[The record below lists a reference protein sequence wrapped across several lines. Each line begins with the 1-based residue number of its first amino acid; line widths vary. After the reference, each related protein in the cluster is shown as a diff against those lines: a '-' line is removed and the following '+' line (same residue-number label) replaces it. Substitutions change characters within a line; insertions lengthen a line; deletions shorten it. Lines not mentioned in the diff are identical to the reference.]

1 MAHLQSVQKKTSSM
15 SLTISSSSSASS
27 SRELSCSSSVLAQ
40 RHSSLVQPLCVSP
53 QRTESP
59 IYNQQYSGNG
69 VAPAF
74 VKCLHDVSTVN
85 GQLVV
90 LECRLRG
97 TPPLQVMW
105 YRENEQ
111 VLDSDDFRILR
122 KKASSASVPEELCTL
137 VITEAFP
144 EDSGLF
150 KCEAIN
156 SFGTA
161 SCSAIL
167 EVYNDLEEQL
177 EVEATRHQEEVF
189 LRQEKEAE
197 FQQETSSFRESS
209 EDFPSELPDSMT
221 LPPPEW
227 PDSPLEDNIP
237 LADFPEPQPAYYSE
251 ELFGRSE
258 EESALRSEGQRSPQ
272 VTVRARTPSPPPP
285 PSPSPPPTQVKDKTQ
300 TPKLFTPSKLSF
312 SSSQSGGNN
321 MNMSDLPTFT
331 PSVFPPSAFNYERPR
346 HFIQSQASFQAPS
359 YESVLKDSQEN
370 QNNHQQNLIS
380 SQNSPNVA
388 ETLSQAK
395 VMSAQSQSFSQ
406 TQSVSKSL
414 SQTQSQFQSLSL
426 SQNQTQSVSQTQ
438 AHTHIQAQAQTQ
450 AHTQIQAHTQAQ
462 TETQIKTKAHTQTQ
476 AQTQAQ
482 TQPLTHTQIQAQTQA
497 HTQTQI
503 QAQTHT
509 QIQTQIQTQANGT
522 SKSSPSSS
530 SLSSPVSTPAS
541 SAATSSSP
549 LPASL
554 SSLPRTTMRS
564 TITLTPSIPS
574 ATGLGSATLP
584 ANQDTMSGPAA
595 YLCSVL
601 PFQSAFSPYS
611 SSKLSPNC
619 NLPRPSISPSRSPL
633 APSSPLFPMRASS
646 FPTPLPQQPLPV
658 SPSLPRSP
666 LSPTSSS
673 LPQPNTPN
681 GQNRVPPAVVSLP
694 SSYKA
699 APSIL
704 PMPIL
709 KKTVAPRP
717 SSSRSTDE
725 DIQGSKD
732 ALIQDLEKKL
742 RSKEARR
749 RSSQTH
755 SSPFTLTQCACLKK
769 LSYEERMARRLLGPD
784 NANNMFDQDSL
795 SDSQLDQPDSPEGRH
810 TGGLWGRRHSGT
822 DERGNEGSAIQEKS
836 YAPRFLQ
843 IPPDLT
849 VEEGRFCRIDFK
861 VGGLPTPDVC
871 WYLDGKAIRPD
882 DYHKM
887 LVCEKGMLSFIIEI
901 VTVHHAG
908 VYECVARNRAGES
921 RFSMRLD
928 VLAQEAL
935 RPPTFVQKMLNSR
948 ALEGDTVR
956 LECKV
961 DASPPPQLFWKKDKD
976 MLRIDPNRMS
986 LYQDGSGRQCL
997 LLERLMKSDAGW
1009 YTLSAINEAGMS
1021 TCNARLDV
1029 GTRTTPAMKT
1039 APPGSKTL
1047 KLLSS
1052 FKHVPA
1058 LTVESPAQHTAPLY
1072 ESEEL

>member
-1 MAHLQSVQKKTSSM
+1 MHVSLQ
-15 SLTISSSSSASS
+15 TI
-27 SRELSCSSSVLAQ
+27 Q
-40 RHSSLVQPLCVSP
+40 SP
-53 QRTESP
+53 TN
-59 IYNQQYSGNG
+59 NQQYSGNG
-69 VAPAF
+69 VAPTF
-74 VKCLHDVSTVN
+74 VKCLHDVCTVK

-105 YRENEQ
+105 YREDEQ
-111 VLDSDDFRILR
+111 ILDSDDFRILR

-144 EDSGLF
+144 EDSGSF
-150 KCEAIN
+150 KCVALN
-156 SFGTA
+156 SFGTV
-161 SCSAIL
+161 SCSATLDIHS
-167 EVYNDLEEQL
+167 DLEQQL
-177 EVEATRHQEEVF
+177 ETEAFR
-189 LRQEKEAE
+189 RQEAGCGRQERGAE
-197 FQQETSSFRESS
+197 VRQESFSASTSSEALVS
-209 EDFPSELPDSMT
+209 PDSMN

-227 PDSPLEDNIP
+227 PEEENIP
-237 LADFPEPQPAYYSE
+237 AADFPEPQPPGHSFAGE
-251 ELFGRSE
+251 EDI
-258 EESALRSEGQRSPQ
+258 ALSPKGQRSPEI
-272 VTVRARTPSPPPP
+272 TVRAFMSSSPPP
-285 PSPSPPPTQVKDKTQ
+285 PSPSPPTLFEEQAS

-312 SSSQSGGNN
+312 STSEGNN
-321 MNMSDLPTFT
+321 MNLSNLPTFT
-331 PSVFPPSAFNYERPR
+331 PSAFPPSAFNYERPR
-346 HFIQSQASFQAPS
+346 HFIQSQPAFQAPS
-359 YESVLKDSQEN
+359 YESVLREAQEN
-370 QNNHQQNLIS
+370 QLNSQQNLNS
-380 SQNSPNVA
+380 PQNSVTDA
-388 ETLSQAK
+388 QSQMK
-395 VMSAQSQSFSQ
+395 MMSTQSQSFSQ

-414 SQTQSQFQSLSL
+414 SQTQSQLESLNL
-426 SQNQTQSVSQTQ
+426 NPNPTQSVV
-438 AHTHIQAQAQTQ
+438 
-450 AHTQIQAHTQAQ
+450 
-462 TETQIKTKAHTQTQ
+462 
-476 AQTQAQ
+476 
-482 TQPLTHTQIQAQTQA
+482 L
-497 HTQTQI
+497 
-503 QAQTHT
+503 
-509 QIQTQIQTQANGT
+509 TQANGT
-522 SKSSPSSS
+522 CKSSPSSS
-530 SLSSPVSTPAS
+530 SLSSPVSTLAS
-541 SAATSSSP
+541 SAVSPLSSNAPLLSPSVASSPSPFPTSS
-549 LPASL
+549 

-564 TITLTPSIPS
+564 TITLTPSVPS

-584 ANQDTMSGPAA
+584 ANQDTMSASAA

-601 PFQSAFSPYS
+601 PSPSSFSPFS
-611 SSKLSPNC
+611 PSKLSPNSHH
-619 NLPRPSISPSRSPL
+619 PHPSTSPSRSPL
-633 APSSPLFPMRASS
+633 TPSSPHLPSRAASS
-646 FPTPLPQQPLPV
+646 PSSPPQQPFPV
-658 SPSLPRSP
+658 SPSLCSP
-666 LSPTSSS
+666 VSPSSSS

-681 GQNRVPPAVVSLP
+681 SQNRVQPAVVSLP
-694 SSYKA
+694 ASYKGTTNT
-699 APSIL
+699 L
-704 PMPIL
+704 PKPIL
-709 KKTVAPRP
+709 KKSVAPRP

-749 RSSQTH
+749 RNSQ
-755 SSPFTLTQCACLKK
+755 K

-784 NANNMFDQDSL
+784 NTTYMLDQDTL
-795 SDSQLDQPDSPEGRH
+795 SDSQLDQRDSPEGRH
-810 TGGLWGRRHSGT
+810 TGGLWGRHHSGT
-822 DERGNEGSAIQEKS
+822 DERGNEGLAIQEKC

-861 VGGLPTPDVC
+861 VGGLPTPDIC

-887 LVCEKGMLSFIIEI
+887 LVSEKGMHSFIIEI

-921 RFSMRLD
+921 RFTMRLD
-928 VLAQEAL
+928 VLAQEVL

-986 LYQDGSGRQCL
+986 LYEDASGRQCL
-997 LLERLMKSDAGW
+997 LIEKVVKSDAGW

-1052 FKHVPA
+1052 LSHVPA
-1058 LTVESPAQHTAPLY
+1058 LSVETPAQHTAPLF